1 MAAILLDT
9 NVLVYA
15 HDSGDPAKRA
25 RAIQVLDRLHVTGT
39 GRLTAQCLGEFFSIV
54 VRARRPLLSSTEAAA
69 QVDLLL
75 QAWPV
80 LDITA
85 LVVGEALRGVRVH
98 CLPYWDAQLW
108 ATGRLNQV
116 PVILSEDF
124 SPGTVLD
131 GIRFVNPFADDF
143 SLDEWAP
150 LA

>member
-1 MAAILLDT
+1 MAAILIDT

-15 HDSGDPAKRA
+15 HDSGDLARKA
-25 RAIQVLDRLHVTGT
+25 RAIEVLDRLHVTGT
-39 GRLTAQCLGEFFSIV
+39 GRLTAQCLGEFFSIAI
-54 VRARRPLLSSTEAAA
+54 RARRPLLSSADAAA
-69 QVDLLL
+69 QVELLL

-80 LDITA
+80 LDITP

-98 CLPYWDAQLW
+98 RLPYWDAQLL

-131 GIRFVNPFADDF
+131 GIRFVNPFTDDF
-143 SLDEWAP
+143 NVDDWAP
-150 LA
+150 LG